1 MAISRLNPALV
12 WHRVRG
18 GARAQCLANSGFAD
32 GELSDLVR
40 LSDVCCHIRRCDN
53 GQGADQA

>member
-1 MAISRLNPALV
+1 MAISRNPVLV
-12 WHRVRG
+12 RHRVRG
-18 GARAQCLANSGFAD
+18 GARAKRSANSGFAD